1 MPREGGGRR
10 HPDATLRE
18 AVSGPRLRGGDV
30 NKGRDMTEK
39 IIVIDEGTTSTRTML
54 FGADGTPLGSAQ
66 REIRQHYPGP
76 GLVEHDAA
84 EIWDATLA
92 CTREMVA
99 RAGGADRVAAIG
111 ITNQRETVVFWD
123 RQTGQP
129 LARAIVWQDR
139 RTAAA
144 CAALKEAGHEELVQA
159 RSGLLLD
166 PYFSGTKIGWALKHW
181 PQLREAGDRLAVG
194 TIESYLVYRLTG
206 GVHVTDA
213 SNASRTLL
221 MDINGDGGWDDGLC
235 DLIGVPMALLPE
247 IAGNTAT
254 VGTTDPAL
262 FGGAI
267 PISGMA
273 GDQQA
278 ATVGQACLA
287 PGQTKAT
294 FGTGAFILS
303 ASGTT
308 RPQSDNRLLATVLVQ
323 EGDVRSYALEG
334 SVFVAGSLIKW
345 LRDGLGLL
353 ASAGES
359 EGLARSVAD
368 NGGVYLVPALA
379 GLGAP
384 HWRPDALAAL
394 SGLSFATAK
403 AHVARAALEAQAYQ
417 AHDLKSAFAA
427 DGVYWAEVRIDGGMA
442 ANDWMAQ
449 DLADMLDLTVE
460 RPDFVE
466 STALGAAMLAA
477 TGAGLYPDLA
487 SAAKAMRGTATRF
500 TPALDAE
507 KRKTRLAG
515 WPRALAKVL
524 A

>member
-1 MPREGGGRR
+1 M
-10 HPDATLRE
+10 A
-18 AVSGPRLRGGDV
+18 
-30 NKGRDMTEK
+30 EK

-54 FGADGTPLGSAQ
+54 FSADGSPLGSAQ
-66 REIRQHYPGP
+66 REIRQHYPAP

-92 CTREMVA
+92 CTREMIA
-99 RAGGADRVAAIG
+99 RAGGADHVAAIG

-123 RQTGQP
+123 RATREP

-139 RTAAA
+139 RTAED
-144 CAALKEAGHEELVQA
+144 CAALKAAGHEPMVQA
-159 RSGLLLD
+159 KSGLLLD
-166 PYFSGTKIGWALKHW
+166 PYFSGSKIGWALRHW
-181 PQLREAGDRLAVG
+181 PQLREAGNRLAAG

-213 SNASRTLL
+213 TNASRTAL
-221 MDINGDGGWDDGLC
+221 MAIDGKGGWDDALC
-235 DLIGVPMALLPE
+235 ALFGVPMALLPE
-247 IAGNTAT
+247 ITGCTTT

-262 FGGAI
+262 FGGPI
-267 PISGMA
+267 PICGMA

-308 RPQSDNRLLATVLVQ
+308 RPVSDNRLLATVLVQ
-323 EGDVRSYALEG
+323 EGEVRSYALEG

-359 EGLARSVAD
+359 EGLARSVEG
-368 NGGVYLVPALA
+368 NGGVYLVPALS

-394 SGLSFATAK
+394 SGLSFASTK

-427 DGVYWAEVRIDGGMA
+427 DGVDWAELRIDGGMA

-460 RPDFVE
+460 RPAFVE

-487 SAAKAMRGTATRF
+487 TAARSMRGTATRF
-500 TPALDAE
+500 IPALDDTQ
-507 KRKTRLAG
+507 RKTRLAG
-515 WPRALAKVL
+515 WQSALAKVL
-524 A
+524 G